1 VHVPNKKKAPVHVG
15 LQAWSYLLIYIFFM
29 FRVDGIFILKN
40 KGDFETREVSKKLD
54 LKIYILTYL
63 NIKTS
68 NKYCK
73 NHKEFKNS
81 KKKPEKKNESMK

>member
-1 VHVPNKKKAPVHVG
+1 
-15 LQAWSYLLIYIFFM
+15 M

-40 KGDFETREVSKKLD
+40 KEDFENREVSKKLVWCFVD

-63 NIKTS
+63 NIKIP

-73 NHKEFKNS
+73 NYKEFKNS
-81 KKKPEKKNESMK
+81 KKNRKRRMSEWNKSIYNLEHLLKYW